1 MPCVAVRVL
10 TGGGPGRCGHRGGRE
25 SRADCFISIKGE
37 FTHNRF
43 VPFRAVCAAAFAV
56 CERALM
62 HLLPGDGGG
71 EDTGDGSP
79 VAL

>member
-10 TGGGPGRCGHRGGRE
+10 TGGGPGWCGRGSG
-25 SRADCFISIKGE
+25 ADCFISIKGE
-37 FTHNRF
+37 FTHDRF
-43 VPFRAVCAAAFAV
+43 VPFRAVCA
-56 CERALM
+56 RALM